1 MGLFNIIANDVKAAI
16 GYQQSFTELL
26 EAQDVSRAVS
36 MMKDCSI
43 QAAQNLKEYE
53 ISTHKINERQDRAV
67 FDKKGNFL
75 RWSKRWKIPIPYQ
88 PFINEIALV
97 FLYGRPVK
105 WFQISE
111 NTDDGFQNYIR
122 LNEEIRFNAVVR
134 EAKRAAGA
142 EGVSAILYHVY
153 RDSKTNEPKLLLNV
167 LSKKTNDDIYFIK
180 DQYRKLTAFA
190 WGYYLTE
197 AGNKTV
203 HHLDVY
209 TADTIY
215 KCKRSNVGWEVL
227 VRQNPIGK
235 IPVLMFEQEVEHDGT
250 QPMIER
256 TEALTSTDA
265 DVNDRFANPAMVATA
280 EILNSLPKAEE
291 EAKLYI
297 LKNGGEVKYLTW
309 DQASQSKSNEYD
321 RLDKHILSKS
331 FTPNIDFDNMKT
343 LGNLSAKAIRK
354 VMLLAVIKAEKRKET
369 HDGYMNRHASL
380 MLAILGNVLDYSHK
394 SLYDALQIGHEF
406 QEPFGDDVS
415 DTLNDILKQ
424 FGAGGM
430 STQTM
435 LELSYLIK
443 DAKKE
448 MELIKQEQLEK
459 MDQQLKQQ
467 QELNK
472 LDIFGQGE

>member
-1 MGLFNIIANDVKAAI
+1 MGLFDTIKNEVKAAV

-26 EAQDVSRAVS
+26 EAKDVSRALG

-43 QAAQNLKEYE
+43 QAANNLRDFE

-75 RWSKRWKIPIPYQ
+75 RWRKRWKIPIPYQ
-88 PFINEIALV
+88 TFINEIALV
-97 FLYGRPVK
+97 FLLGRPLK
-105 WFQISE
+105 WSQLSE
-111 NTDDGFQNYIR
+111 GTDEAFQNYTK
-122 LNEEIRFNAVVR
+122 LLDDIRFNANVR
-134 EAKRAAGA
+134 EAKRVAGS
-142 EGVSAILYHVY
+142 EGISAILYHVY
-153 RDSKTNEPKLLLNV
+153 RDSKTDAPRLLLNV
-167 LSKKTNDDIYFIK
+167 LSKKNNDDIYLIK
-180 DQYRKLTAFA
+180 DQYKRLTAFA

-197 AGNKTV
+197 AGNKTI
-203 HHLDVY
+203 HHLDIY
-209 TADTIY
+209 TDDTIY
-215 KCKRSNVGWEVL
+215 RCKRASMGWEV
-227 VRQNPIGK
+227 VVQVNPIGK
-235 IPVLMFEQEVEHDGT
+235 IPVLIFEQEVEHEGT

-297 LKNGGEVKYLTW
+297 LKNGGKVEYLTW
-309 DQASQSKSNEYD
+309 DQASQSKQNEYE

-331 FTPNIDFDNMKT
+331 FTPNIDFDNMKN

-354 VMLLAVIKAEKRKET
+354 VMLLAVIKAEKRKESW
-369 HDGYMNRHASL
+369 DGYMNRHTHL
-380 MLAILGNVLDYSHK
+380 MLAIMGNVLDYAHK
-394 SLYDALQIGHEF
+394 SQYDALQIGHEF

-415 DTLNDILKQ
+415 ETLNDVLRQ

-448 MELIKQEQLEK
+448 YELIKAEQAEK
-459 MDQQLKQQ
+459 MEQQLKQQ

-472 LDIFGQGE
+472 LDVFGQGE

>member
-142 EGVSAILYHVY
+142 EGISAILYHVY

-250 QPMIER
+250 QPMIDR

-394 SLYDALQIGHEF
+394 SLYDSLQIGHEF

-415 DTLNDILKQ
+415 DTLNDVLRQ

>member
-1 MGLFNIIANDVKAAI
+1 MGLLNSIANEVKAAI

-53 ISTHKINERQDRAV
+53 ISTHKINECQDRAV

-111 NTDDGFQNYIR
+111 NTDDCFQNYVR
-122 LNEEIRFNAVVR
+122 LNEEIRFNAIVR

-203 HHLDVY
+203 HHLQV
-209 TADTIY
+209 
-215 KCKRSNVGWEVL
+215 
-227 VRQNPIGK
+227 
-235 IPVLMFEQEVEHDGT
+235 
-250 QPMIER
+250 
-256 TEALTSTDA
+256 
-265 DVNDRFANPAMVATA
+265 
-280 EILNSLPKAEE
+280 
-291 EAKLYI
+291 
-297 LKNGGEVKYLTW
+297 
-309 DQASQSKSNEYD
+309 
-321 RLDKHILSKS
+321 
-331 FTPNIDFDNMKT
+331 
-343 LGNLSAKAIRK
+343 
-354 VMLLAVIKAEKRKET
+354 
-369 HDGYMNRHASL
+369 
-380 MLAILGNVLDYSHK
+380 
-394 SLYDALQIGHEF
+394 
-406 QEPFGDDVS
+406 
-415 DTLNDILKQ
+415 
-424 FGAGGM
+424 
-430 STQTM
+430 
-435 LELSYLIK
+435 
-443 DAKKE
+443 
-448 MELIKQEQLEK
+448 
-459 MDQQLKQQ
+459 
-467 QELNK
+467 
-472 LDIFGQGE
+472 

>member
-1 MGLFNIIANDVKAAI
+1 M
-16 GYQQSFTELL
+16 
-26 EAQDVSRAVS
+26 
-36 MMKDCSI
+36 
-43 QAAQNLKEYE
+43 
-53 ISTHKINERQDRAV
+53 
-67 FDKKGNFL
+67 
-75 RWSKRWKIPIPYQ
+75 
-88 PFINEIALV
+88 
-97 FLYGRPVK
+97 
-105 WFQISE
+105 
-111 NTDDGFQNYIR
+111 
-122 LNEEIRFNAVVR
+122 
-134 EAKRAAGA
+134 
-142 EGVSAILYHVY
+142 
-153 RDSKTNEPKLLLNV
+153 
-167 LSKKTNDDIYFIK
+167 
-180 DQYRKLTAFA
+180 
-190 WGYYLTE
+190 
-197 AGNKTV
+197 

-415 DTLNDILKQ
+415 DTLNDVLRQ

>member
-111 NTDDGFQNYIR
+111 NTDDGFQNYVR

-415 DTLNDILKQ
+415 DTLNDVLRQ

>member
-142 EGVSAILYHVY
+142 EGISAILYHVY

-394 SLYDALQIGHEF
+394 SLYDDLQIGHEF

-415 DTLNDILKQ
+415 DTLNDVLRQ